1 MADGMPDGIPEE
13 SGYFSLGWEV
23 ARWAEQNLAQP
34 DGERAGQPWRWTRSQ
49 LNWVVWWYAVDENGR
64 WLYRRGQIVLPKG
77 AGKSP
82 LVAALGCCELAGPV
96 VFDGFGAG
104 GVPIGRPHPSPWV
117 QLAAV
122 SQDQTTNTMSLV
134 IQMLREG
141 LANDNIPGL
150 DTGLSRIFTPG
161 GRLEP
166 VTASAPSREGQRLTA
181 AVLDETHHWLEAN
194 GGHRLAA
201 TIRRNLAKMG
211 GRSIETTNAW
221 RPGDDSVAER
231 TAEYADKIAEG
242 RVKDPGLLR
251 WHRQA
256 PADTLLGDET
266 SLREG
271 LEYAYGDSHWVDLD
285 RIVAEVY
292 DPATSPE
299 DSRRFY
305 LNAVVTAEDSLVAP
319 PEWDAL
325 VSEERI
331 VPGDEIVLGFDGGKT
346 DDATALVAIRIRDRL
361 AQPLGIWEQPDGP
374 EGREW
379 QVDRSVVDGTVRQAM
394 ETYKVRAFFADVAL
408 WESYIDAWSQDFRRA
423 LTVKASAHSAIGR
436 DMRNGLQELTQ
447 HNERLLAA
455 IAHGQFSHTGDRTLR
470 RHVLNARRRPNRY
483 GLSFGKDVAK
493 SQRKVDGYAAMMLAD
508 LARHR
513 LLESG
518 KYRQKRKT
526 SGRVVV
532 LR

>member
-1 MADGMPDGIPEE
+1 M
-13 SGYFSLGWEV
+13 
-23 ARWAEQNLAQP
+23 
-34 DGERAGQPWRWTRSQ
+34 T
-49 LNWVVWWYAVDENGR
+49 
-64 WLYRRGQIVLPKG
+64 K
-77 AGKSP
+77 
-82 LVAALGCCELAGPV
+82 
-96 VFDGFGAG
+96 
-104 GVPIGRPHPSPWV
+104 
-117 QLAAV
+117 
-122 SQDQTTNTMSLV
+122 
-134 IQMLREG
+134 
-141 LANDNIPGL
+141 
-150 DTGLSRIFTPG
+150 
-161 GRLEP
+161 
-166 VTASAPSREGQRLTA
+166 
-181 AVLDETHHWLEAN
+181 
-194 GGHRLAA
+194 
-201 TIRRNLAKMG
+201 
-211 GRSIETTNAW
+211 
-221 RPGDDSVAER
+221 
-231 TAEYADKIAEG
+231 
-242 RVKDPGLLR
+242 
-251 WHRQA
+251 
-256 PADTLLGDET
+256 
-266 SLREG
+266 
-271 LEYAYGDSHWVDLD
+271 
-285 RIVAEVY
+285 
-292 DPATSPE
+292 
-299 DSRRFY
+299 
-305 LNAVVTAEDSLVAP
+305 DSLVAP

-408 WESYIDAWSQDFRRA
+408 WESYIDAWSQDFRRV